1 MKKAI
6 AGKVGTSLSAKG
18 AITGIS
24 IERMLRPE
32 TTAHGDGPGITEAR
46 AVEANSVH
54 PKKE

>member
-32 TTAHGDGPGITEAR
+32 TTARGDGPGITEAR